1 MDLRLIVTI
10 IVAIAALAFVV
21 RGALSIKAG
30 RREQAGKYMMLGAS
44 LLMLMTVILLLS
56 QD

>member
-21 RGALSIKAG
+21 RGAVSIKAG